1 MVGASIFADHV
12 GKQSVYF
19 SPKPDDYPIIIDTGA
34 SMSITPCMDDFL
46 GKIDPSPVTE
56 LHGLNTTTKVYGI
69 GTVSWSVRDVF
80 GVIRTIK
87 TKAYYVPDA
96 TIRLFSPQTYFRS
109 VASGSL
115 LVHANSTHL
124 TVPDGTSL
132 QFPYHPCSNLPY
144 MLTGP
149 QLNVGLTYEDTVTLT
164 TPEVGTYMSVA
175 AEANQNITA
184 TQKELLK
191 WHWRLGHLHFSWL
204 QRLTATSRNPDRP
217 ELPVLSTKYSK
228 ISTCA
233 PPLCAACHLGK
244 LNRRGTT
251 STVEIARPEREML
264 LRQDQVLPGDMV
276 SVDQYVS
283 TMLGRRPHTKGK
295 EPPNERFVGGT
306 LFVDHATSYVFARHQ
321 LSLRA
326 GDTVLSKQAFERD
339 ALTMGRLVKT
349 YRADNVPFGSQEF
362 LADLEL
368 NNQNISFSGT
378 GAHHQNGV
386 AERAIGTITRWART
400 MLLHAVIHWPDCID
414 LALWPFAVDYA
425 VYLWNNLPQKDSLY
439 APIELFSGSKFP
451 SYDHLHRTHVWGCP
465 VYVLDPKLQ
474 DGHKLPKWT
483 PRARRGQFLGVSPNH
498 SSTVGRILNHQTGH
512 VSPQFHC
519 IYDDLFSTVPNAD
532 HGGILDLESFQADQW
547 AELVASGSERLNAD
561 DPDEVPPELPDE
573 WLTPDELDA
582 RNHQRAHRQR
592 LRSTLLPLGPVT
604 APEGD
609 GPDNGPDDG
618 PDGGP
623 VPEPNQDPL
632 VEPPDDPHDAPED
645 PNGPDTE
652 PIAQPQQVPNNGP
665 VVTRSG
671 RQVKPNKKF
680 QGEQWQNLQS
690 QKIKM
695 GTLNRQFINTL
706 SWDRTRS
713 MSRTLGQVWAL
724 MNRETDPDTDT
735 VEYMP
740 PTILATQ
747 ANAEDNPSWE
757 QAMSGPERAGYWKA
771 CETELN
777 TLKEEKDAWDVVDRE
792 PWMNVLPS
800 TWAFKCKR
808 YPDGTVRK
816 LKARFCVRGDRQIE
830 GVDYFE
836 TFAPVVAWVTV
847 RLMLILSVI
856 LNLATT
862 QVDYTAAFVH
872 ADIDRDPNWDT
883 MTEQER
889 DRAGVYIEMP
899 RGFKE
904 EGKVLKL
911 KKSLYGLKQSPRNF
925 FLHLKQKLH
934 SIGFQTNEEVD
945 PCLFVSDKVVCLVYV
960 DDTLFY
966 SSRQEYIDEVIQRL
980 RNAEMDLEV
989 EGTVAGFLGVHID
1002 RNATDG
1008 TVTLSQMGLVK
1019 RVVEA
1024 LDIGQQPIKHTP
1036 ATAEPLVKDTDGEPP
1051 NGTYSYASVIGML
1064 QYLHSHSRPDI
1075 TFAVSQCAR
1084 FVHNTRRSHEI
1095 ALEHI
1100 GQYLKGTMDRGLV
1113 LKPTEAL
1120 KIDCFVDA
1128 DFAGLWPYEDK
1139 QDPTCVKSRTGFVI
1153 CLADCP
1159 VIWSSK
1165 LQTEIA
1171 TSTMEAEYSALS
1183 TAMRDLLPFKHLV
1196 ETVVKTMNFGR
1207 VESITF
1213 QTTVWED
1220 NAGAL
1225 TLANL
1230 DPGRMTPRSK
1240 HYAVKYHWFRSH
1252 LKPNNI
1258 KVMKIETNKQK
1269 ADILTKGLRATKF
1282 VEIRKLLCGW

>member
-1 MVGASIFADHV
+1 MVGAKIFADHV

-19 SPKPDDYPIIIDTGA
+19 SPKPDDFPIIIDTGA
-34 SMSITPCMDDFL
+34 SMSLTPCMDDFL
-46 GKIDPSPVTE
+46 GKLDPSPVTE
-56 LHGLNTTTKVYGI
+56 LHGLNTTTNVYGI

-80 GVIRTIK
+80 GVIRVIK

-96 TIRLFSPQTYFRS
+96 SIRLFSPQTYFKS
-109 VASGSL
+109 MDSGKL
-115 LVHANSTHL
+115 LVHANCANL
-124 TVPDGTSL
+124 TVPDGTDL
-132 QFPYHPCSNLPY
+132 QFPYHHNSNLPY

-149 QLNVGLTYEDTVTLT
+149 QPQLGLTYEDTVTLT
-164 TPEVGTYMSVA
+164 TPEVGTCLSVA
-175 AEANQNITA
+175 AQVNQNISP
-184 TQKELLK
+184 TQKDLLK

-204 QRLTATSRNPDRP
+204 QRLAATSRNPERP
-217 ELPVLSTKYSK
+217 DLPVISSKFSK
-228 ISTCA
+228 ISSCE
-233 PPLCAACHLGK
+233 PPMCAACQLGK
-244 LNRRGTT
+244 INRRGATN
-251 STVEIARPEREML
+251 TVEIARPERDML
-264 LRQDQVLPGDMV
+264 LRQDQVRPGDMV

-283 TMLGRRPHTKGK
+283 TVLGRRSHTKGR
-295 EPPNERFVGGT
+295 EPPNERFTGGT

-321 LSLRA
+321 VSLRA
-326 GDTVLSKQAFERD
+326 GDTVASKHAFERD
-339 ALTMGRLVKT
+339 AHTMGVPIKG
-349 YRADNVPFGSQEF
+349 YRADNVPFNSREF
-362 LADLEL
+362 IHDLEIL
-368 NNQNISFSGT
+368 NQTISFSGT

-400 MLLHAVIHWPDCID
+400 MLLHAVIHWPDKID

-425 VYLWNNLPQKDSLY
+425 IYLWNNIPQKDSLY

-474 DGHKLPKWT
+474 DGHKLPKWA
-483 PRARRGQFLGVSPNH
+483 PRARRGQFLGISPHH
-498 SSTVGRILNHQTGH
+498 SSTVGRILNHRTGH
-512 VSPQFHC
+512 ISPQFHC
-519 IYDDLFSTVPNAD
+519 IYDDLFTTVPNAD
-532 HGGILDLESFQADQW
+532 HGGILDLETFQADQW
-547 AELVASGSERLNAD
+547 AELVASGSERLHAD

-573 WLTPDELDA
+573 WLTADELTA
-582 RNHQRAHRQR
+582 RNQHRTHLRR
-592 LRSTLLPLGPVT
+592 LQSTLLPLGPVT

-609 GPDNGPDDG
+609 GPDDG
-618 PDGGP
+618 PDIGP
-623 VPEPNQDPL
+623 APEPENQL
-632 VEPPDDPHDAPED
+632 NLEPPDEPEPLDDPPNQPPPEPPD
-645 PNGPDTE
+645 GPT
-652 PIAQPQQVPNNGP
+652 
-665 VVTRSG
+665 VTRSG
-671 RQVKPNKKF
+671 RQVKPNRRF
-680 QGEQWQNLQS
+680 LGEQWQNLQS
-690 QKIKM
+690 QKIRM
-695 GTLNRQFINTL
+695 GTLNRQFLNTL
-706 SWDRTRS
+706 SWDRTRT
-713 MSRTLGQVWAL
+713 MSWTLGRVWAL
-724 MNRETDPDTDT
+724 MNRNTDPEVDT

-747 ANAEDNPSWE
+747 ANAEDNPNWD
-757 QAMSGPERAGYWKA
+757 QAMSGPERAGYWTA
-771 CETELN
+771 CEKEIH
-777 TLKEEKDAWDVVDRE
+777 TLQDEKEAWEVVDRE
-792 PWMNVLPS
+792 DWMNVLPS

-808 YPDGTVRK
+808 FPDGTVRK

-836 TFAPVVAWVTV
+836 TFAPVVAWTTV
-847 RLMLILSVI
+847 RLLLILSVI
-856 LNLATT
+856 LGLYTM

-883 MTEQER
+883 MTELER
-889 DRAGVYIEMP
+889 DRSGVYIEMP
-899 RGFKE
+899 RGFKQ

-925 FLHLKQKLH
+925 FLHLKQKLE
-934 SIGFQTNEEVD
+934 SIGFKTNEEVD

-966 SSRQEYIDEVIQRL
+966 ASKQEYIDEVIQRL
-980 RNAEMDLEV
+980 RDAKMDLEV

-1002 RNATDG
+1002 RNTTDG
-1008 TVTLSQMGLVK
+1008 TVTLSQVGLIK
-1019 RVVEA
+1019 RIVEA
-1024 LDIGQQPIKHTP
+1024 LEVGQLPIKYTP
-1036 ATAEPLVKDTDGEPP
+1036 ATAEPLVKDTDGESP

-1084 FVHNTRRSHEI
+1084 FIHNTRRSHEI

-1100 GQYLKGTMDRGLV
+1100 GRYLKGTMDRGLV
-1113 LKPTEAL
+1113 LRPSNTL
-1120 KIDCFVDA
+1120 NIDCFVDA

-1183 TAMRDLLPFKHLV
+1183 SAMRDLLPFKHLV
-1196 ETVVKTMNFGR
+1196 QTVVKSMEYGR
-1207 VESITF
+1207 VNSITF